1 MKKLMGFAVGTLALL
16 GAASSAWAAG
26 NVAAER
32 GVDQTVE
39 VIVVK
44 AKRLPPEPIDV
55 VVVTPKRPSVRVDAR
70 IPPAMPIEMP
80 RLEFAVAEPPVVRL

>member
-1 MKKLMGFAVGTLALL
+1 MKKLVGFTLGTLVLL

-26 NVAAER
+26 NVAAPR
-32 GVDQTVE
+32 ADGQTVE

-44 AKRLPPEPIDV
+44 AKRLRSEPIDV
-55 VVVTPKRPSVRVDAR
+55 VVVTAKRLSVPVEAR

-80 RLEFAVAEPPVVRL
+80 RLEFAAEPPVVRL